1 MSAYLHQI
9 FHVDKTFVITEESIA
24 ALEKWA
30 VIRKSTLDK
39 STESDS
45 PALCTVDSFFG
56 IQGIPTKEPIL
67 EPTSPAIQP
76 SITHTNTI
84 KSIPKTSTQDKMIKT
99 PTVFWCMFIAHYGY
113 SEYILSGNRLNNREL
128 EEKQK
133 IMETLSKNPKQLKDG
148 SMRLTHDGVKEI
160 LSILMTSSNN
170 DFMELVA
177 YSMYY
182 KKTVVVEFDCA
193 YLVYS
198 PEKTESSALATP
210 IKDTIILKRKPSTR
224 GNGKERR
231 GCYSLDMEPTPE
243 KLEKIR
249 ETKVALEHYA
259 KPFRGV
265 SAYKLSELEEMAKK
279 VLGDTLHT
287 KIKKAEL
294 YAAIVEKCCEPL
306 L

>member
-9 FHVDKTFVITEESIA
+9 FYADKTFDITEESIA

-30 VIRKSTLDK
+30 VVRSSMKTHTKPTFADPPS
-39 STESDS
+39 
-45 PALCTVDSFFG
+45 AVDVFFG
-56 IQGIPTKEPIL
+56 IQEEVLPTK
-67 EPTSPAIQP
+67 SPKVP
-76 SITHTNTI
+76 DTI
-84 KSIPKTSTQDKMIKT
+84 SALPKPFQEKTRHKLDIKT
-99 PTVFWCMFIAHYGY
+99 TTVFWCMFIAHYGY
-113 SEYILSGNRLNNREL
+113 DEYVLLSGNRLNNREL

-148 SMRLTHDGVKEI
+148 SMRLTHDGVQEI
-160 LSILMTSSNN
+160 LSILMTSSNH

-198 PEKTESSALATP
+198 PEKTESSVLDARTP
-210 IKDTIILKRKPSTR
+210 TKDTIILKRKPSTR
-224 GNGKERR
+224 GTGKERR
-231 GCYSLDMEPTPE
+231 GYYSLDMEPTPE
-243 KLEKIR
+243 KLEQIR
-249 ETKVALEHYA
+249 ESKVALEHYA

-265 SAYKLSELEEMAKK
+265 STYKMSELEEMAKK
-279 VLGDTLHT
+279 VLGDTPNT
-287 KIKKAEL
+287 KLKKGEL